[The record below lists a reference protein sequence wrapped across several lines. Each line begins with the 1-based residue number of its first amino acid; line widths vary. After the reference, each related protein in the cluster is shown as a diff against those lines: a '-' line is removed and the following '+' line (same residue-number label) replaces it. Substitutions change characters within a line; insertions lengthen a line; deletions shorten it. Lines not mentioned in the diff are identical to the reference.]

1 MESSEIAGGS
11 IMVSTN
17 NNDEEQLLWEQVF
30 LHFGHLIS
38 EDDFENIKE
47 SITGIVNNAREIRL
61 AKLDHSF
68 PPLNTYQPYRREFDE

>member
-1 MESSEIAGGS
+1 MEASEITGEA
-11 IMVSTN
+11 IMDSTDKN
-17 NNDEEQLLWEQVF
+17 TEAQLLWNQVY

-47 SITGIVNNAREIRL
+47 SIKGVVDNAREIRL

-68 PPLNTYQPYRREFDE
+68 PPLNTYHPYRSEFDE

>member
-11 IMVSTN
+11 IKVSTN
-17 NNDEEQLLWEQVF
+17 NNDEEQLLWDQVY

>member
-11 IMVSTN
+11 IMVSPN
-17 NNDEEQLLWEQVF
+17 NNNEEQLLWDQVY

-38 EDDFENIKE
+38 EDDFESIKE
-47 SITGIVNNAREIRL
+47 SIKGIVNNAREIRL